1 MVGSLGTAAGRY
13 VTCSDGQWWSSDWQ
27 ETDAFRQTV
36 SDYVRD
42 FLTLGAG
49 GELDWYNTVLEGT
62 VWQTDGGWWGEL
74 SVSEPAVE
82 ETVDAAPDAGYQWD
96 KNVLYQILQ
105 NGKPLYTNTDQ
116 ALAYVQGLPEG
127 YNFLLIFK
135 DGKAQAWKDG
145 EELDLYGDGVYSGDS
160 DWYLPGYE
168 NFTAGEGVED
178 VEVRM
183 AVRQVPI
190 QYLQGQYTDGYV
202 FDGSPL
208 YDLYQGLKQVR
219 TLYLEAA
226 AALAAGIGLL
236 VLAHWSPGGPETG
249 GGGHCC
255 QNCVRLDGG
264 SLSGS
269 GRMPVLADLRLHRP
283 GTAHLAAAPV
293 PLQYRE
299 CVSRYPGTGVFSR
312 RHAHGRRKPSGSAAP
327 LSGALARPQ

>member
-1 MVGSLGTAAGRY
+1 MGQERPVPDPAKRQAPLIPTPTA
-13 VTCSDGQWWSSDWQ
+13 
-27 ETDAFRQTV
+27 
-36 SDYVRD
+36 
-42 FLTLGAG
+42 
-49 GELDWYNTVLEGT
+49 LD
-62 VWQTDGGWWGEL
+62 
-74 SVSEPAVE
+74 
-82 ETVDAAPDAGYQWD
+82 
-96 KNVLYQILQ
+96 
-105 NGKPLYTNTDQ
+105 
-116 ALAYVQGLPEG
+116 YVQGLPEG

-236 VLAHWSPGGPETG
+236 VLAHCLRRTG
-249 GGGHCC
+249 
-255 QNCVRLDGG
+255 DGG
-264 SLSGS
+264 AGLL
-269 GRMPVLADLRLHRP
+269 PKLC
-283 GTAHLAAAPV
+283 T
-293 PLQYRE
+293 
-299 CVSRYPGTGVFSR
+299 F
-312 RHAHGRRKPSGSAAP
+312 GRRFAFWQWQDACSG
-327 LSGALARPQ
+327 